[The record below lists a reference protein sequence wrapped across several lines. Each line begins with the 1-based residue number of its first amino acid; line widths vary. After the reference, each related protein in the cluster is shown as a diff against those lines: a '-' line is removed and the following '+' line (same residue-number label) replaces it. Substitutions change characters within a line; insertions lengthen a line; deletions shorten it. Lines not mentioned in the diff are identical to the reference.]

1 MTSFDTLAPTHQDAI
16 LEETLRRPRVLI
28 ASGVKSRVL
37 YMDVLRVVASFFVV
51 LIHSSAVYLTSFSDI
66 HTKGWYVANI
76 LDSGSRWCVPIFLMI
91 SGAFILGYKERYST
105 QQFFLKRF
113 SKVLIPFV
121 IWTGIY
127 IAWQMITGI
136 AKVTNRHYILDH
148 TIFGPAIYH
157 MWFFYTILG
166 LYLITPILAV
176 FANKSNKTTLLFLAG
191 VCIIQNMAYPLVVL
205 YTGLHPY
212 FNIPLTTQYVDYFL
226 LGWILKDVEFKNPT
240 KWLLY
245 ALGAAGVAVT
255 IIENYRLSVRE
266 HKLDFF
272 FLNYENFATFFT
284 AIAVFTLI
292 KSIPWE
298 KVVKGQMSRKIL
310 SLLANASLGIYLI
323 HVMILYYFTQIFFT
337 PGNSVSTVLFMALG
351 GAVIV
356 FTVSTVIVLGLQKIP
371 VVKYIVP

>member
-1 MTSFDTLAPTHQDAI
+1 MTSIDALDPTQQNVN
-16 LEETLRRPRVLI
+16 LVETLRRPKVLI

-37 YMDVLRVVASFFVV
+37 YMDVLRIVASFFVV
-51 LIHSSAVYLTSFSDI
+51 LIHSSAVYLTSFGDI

-105 QQFFLKRF
+105 RQFFQKRF
-113 SKVLIPFV
+113 TKVLIPFV
-121 IWTGIY
+121 IWTVIY

-166 LYLITPILAV
+166 LYLVTPILAV
-176 FANKSNKTTLLFLAG
+176 FANKANKMTLIFLAG
-191 VCIIQNMAYPLVVL
+191 VCIVQNMAYPLIVL

-245 ALGAAGVAVT
+245 ALGVAGIAVT

-272 FLNYENFATFFT
+272 FLNYENFATLFT
-284 AIAVFTLI
+284 ALAVYTLV
-292 KSIPWE
+292 KSIPWD
-298 KVVKGQMSRKIL
+298 KVLSGKMPLKIL

-323 HVMILYYFTQIFFT
+323 HVMILYYFTQIFFI
-337 PGNSVSTVLFMALG
+337 PGNSISTVLLMALG
-351 GAVIV
+351 GAFIVFAVSAVIV
-356 FTVSTVIVLGLQKIP
+356 MALQKIP
-371 VVKYIVP
+371 FVKYLVP